1 MGSAIRQVKVFED
14 YSCDLLEIVSYIQG
28 KAKAAG
34 RGSIPCYLVGISMG
48 GCITCRA
55 VEILGLALLQP
66 GDASADKAIS
76 RILENRDRFIFRG
89 EYPVPKLEPQ
99 VDGVILLA
107 PMLSLEKLKKRT
119 SHKLMLPF
127 AGIASR
133 YLPGLKV
140 GAVAPNEKFPYID
153 QQKKV
158 GTGGDSHRLTS
169 WPYRGRRRHGCVHR
183 SSELLTP

>member
-1 MGSAIRQVKVFED
+1 MFED

-28 KAKAAG
+28 KATAAG
-34 RGSIPCYLVGISMG
+34 RGSIPCYLMGISMG

-66 GDASADKAIS
+66 GDASADKAIG

-119 SHKLMLPF
+119 SHKLMMPF
-127 AGIASR
+127 AGIVSR

-140 GAVAPNEKFPYID
+140 GAVAPNEKFPYVD

-158 GTGGDSHRLTS
+158 GTSGDSYRLIS
-169 WPYRGRRRHGCVHR
+169 W
-183 SSELLTP
+183 L